1 MDFWTYEREQWNNA
15 AETVCGVDEAGAG
28 PLMGPVYAAAV
39 ILPRELDIPGLN
51 DSKKLTEKKREA
63 LYEIITAQAAAWS
76 VARVEAAEI
85 DKMDILNARML
96 AMQKALDGLPLRP
109 DLALIDGNRDHGSRY
124 AIEIPHRL
132 IVGGD
137 GENTWFYF
145 LWYGLGRSWIEG
157 LRTDSLYLFNWQ
169 LFGQPIRVSQ
179 ALSVVMVVVAAF
191 MLFYNIKIKKRS
203 PESLWVNQVAA
214 EKARAT
220 AAAAEDAVL
229 VETLMNEEP
238 TQGEA
243 ADPVET
249 EAVAAD
255 APAAE
260 AENAEAAPADAE
272 ETSEELPHG
281 DEN

>member
-1 MDFWTYEREQWNNA
+1 MELWEHERLAWSSG

-39 ILPRELDIPGLN
+39 ILPREADIPGLN

-96 AMQKALDGLPLRP
+96 AMQKALDGLTLRP

-137 GENTWFYF
+137 GK
-145 LWYGLGRSWIEG
+145 SASI
-157 LRTDSLYLFNWQ
+157 
-169 LFGQPIRVSQ
+169 
-179 ALSVVMVVVAAF
+179 
-191 MLFYNIKIKKRS
+191 
-203 PESLWVNQVAA
+203 
-214 EKARAT
+214 
-220 AAAAEDAVL
+220 AAASILAKVSRDRYVSTELDAKYPQYQFAKHKGYGTRL
-229 VETLMNEEP
+229 HYEMLDQYGPCPEHRRTFLKKW
-238 TQGEA
+238 EA
-243 ADPVET
+243 KR
-249 EAVAAD
+249 
-255 APAAE
+255 
-260 AENAEAAPADAE
+260 
-272 ETSEELPHG
+272 HG
-281 DEN
+281 